1 MLVFIQPKCVKF
13 QHTYPGTSLLGAYF
27 CVIFKNDSFQSA
39 IRRAERS
46 SPHGDV
52 DDIGFSLRFQGM
64 IRRLSSTVGRASPYE
79 DDHGIG
85 FQHYNVDP
93 PPACEKEDAEKSVS
107 TFETEEVK
115 TTSS

>member
-1 MLVFIQPKCVKF
+1 
-13 QHTYPGTSLLGAYF
+13 
-27 CVIFKNDSFQSA
+27 
-39 IRRAERS
+39 
-46 SPHGDV
+46 
-52 DDIGFSLRFQGM
+52 M

-79 DDHGIG
+79 DDDGIG